1 MIKFSKK
8 GSVVA
13 IIYSRSKQTSTS
25 ITNSKHHEN
34 IAWSQNYPSLIDN
47 HKQDDL
53 ALEDAHK

>member
-25 ITNSKHHEN
+25 ITNSIHHEN
-34 IAWSQNYPSLIDN
+34 IAWSQNYPSLNDV

>member
-8 GSVVA
+8 GIVVA

-34 IAWSQNYPSLIDN
+34 IAWSQNYKGLN
-47 HKQDDL
+47 KGHKQDEL